1 MADVQQGY
9 RAPQVCKIVGITY
22 RQLDYW
28 ARTDLLK
35 PSLQTASGSGS
46 QRLYAF
52 GDIVQLRVVKRL
64 LDAGMSLKKIRQAMD
79 LLRDQLQSRTPLEEV
94 TLLSDGT
101 TIYVAHSAD
110 ELVDVFRRGQGVFGI
125 AVGPVQQELEG
136 DILRLFPE
144 TVEPAASL
152 PASLEA

>member
-1 MADVQQGY
+1 
-9 RAPQVCKIVGITY
+9 
-22 RQLDYW
+22 
-28 ARTDLLK
+28 
-35 PSLQTASGSGS
+35 
-46 QRLYAF
+46 
-52 GDIVQLRVVKRL
+52 
-64 LDAGMSLKKIRQAMD
+64 MD

-101 TIYVAHSAD
+101 TIYAAHSAD